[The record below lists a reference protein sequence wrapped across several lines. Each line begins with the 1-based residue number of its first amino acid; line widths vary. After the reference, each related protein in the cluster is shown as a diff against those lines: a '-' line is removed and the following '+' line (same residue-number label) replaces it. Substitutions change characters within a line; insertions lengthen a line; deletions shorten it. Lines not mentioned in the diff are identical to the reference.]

1 MNKAIFVF
9 VLALPL
15 TILTGCGGS
24 GGSNDNAT
32 NEPATPTPP
41 TTSTPDPVVYAGQ
54 FIDAAVEGLT
64 YRTDSSTGVTDA
76 DGEFMYQASES
87 VTFNVG
93 SLELGSVA
101 GRDIVTPMELFAT
114 TDMEDVRV
122 VNMLRLLQSLDVDG
136 DPQNGIKFGDGAINY
151 ANTLN
156 LTFDEADFDS
166 QVADLLMANQGVY
179 LDLISAEQALLH
191 FQTTLDELDL
201 TAMSNCGDDHPKVG
215 YSGDFETFFHDV
227 SGRATIVDNCTIQVE
242 FFNYDGEGPDVFFY
256 AGTDHD
262 YTSVDAFA
270 IGEQLN
276 GKVYNNASITLKL
289 PRNRTLDD
297 FNTLSVWC
305 VDFAADFGHLVF
317 TE

>member
-1 MNKAIFVF
+1 MNRSTLVALITFSLF
-9 VLALPL
+9 SLA
-15 TILTGCGGS
+15 GCGGS
-24 GGSNDNAT
+24 GGSNDNGT
-32 NEPATPTPP
+32 NEPTTPPPP

-64 YRTDSSTGVTDA
+64 YSTDSSSGITDA

-93 SLELGSVA
+93 SLELGSAA
-101 GRDIVTPMELFAT
+101 GGDIVTPMELFAT

-136 DPQNGIKFGDGAINY
+136 DPHNGIKLGDGAINY
-151 ANTLN
+151 ANTLD

-191 FQTTLDELDL
+191 FETTLQELDL
-201 TAMSNCGDDHPKVG
+201 LAMSSCADDHPMVG
-215 YSGDFETFFHDV
+215 YSGEFETFSHQV
-227 SGRATIVDNCTIQVE
+227 SGRATIVDNCTIQID
-242 FFNYDGEGPDVFFY
+242 FFNYDGGGPDVFFY
-256 AGTDHD
+256 LGKDHD
-262 YTSVDAFA
+262 YTAESAFA
-270 IGEQLN
+270 IGQQLN
-276 GKVYNNASITLKL
+276 GMVYDNASITLKL
-289 PRNRTLDD
+289 PANRSLDD

-305 VDFAADFGHLVF
+305 IDFAVDFGHLVF